1 MFVFTLWWR
10 NRRKEPEEHGL
21 VAHKPPEDNEHFTF
35 LISEEELILKGV
47 FFILHCRSHFPHMFM
62 LKKRDFSHSANLN
75 SGSPDC
81 LTHS

>member
-47 FFILHCRSHFPHMFM
+47 FF
-62 LKKRDFSHSANLN
+62 HSAL
-75 SGSPDC
+75 P
-81 LTHS
+81 LTFSSHVHVKKKGFLSLC